1 MKQQLLSA
9 PMALILTG
17 VIALAQLQAQTPQ
30 TPSDAPPQATQGD
43 HHHGGHRGFHHPNP
57 TREAEFLTKKFNLT
71 ADQTTKLETIFTT
84 QEEKMKAL
92 HTEAASTDKRS
103 EFQAI
108 HTETEQQ
115 LATVLTPDQLAQLK
129 QFHRHGPHG
138 GHGPHGQHSD
148 TPAPAPAGL

>member
-43 HHHGGHRGFHHPNP
+43 HHGPHHRGFRHPNP
-57 TREAEFLTKKFNLT
+57 TREAEFLTKKFSLS
-71 ADQTTKLETIFTT
+71 ADQTTKLESIFTA
-84 QEEKMKAL
+84 QDEKLKAL
-92 HTEAASTDKRS
+92 HTDAASTDKRS
-103 EFQAI
+103 QFQAI

-115 LATVLTPDQLAQLK
+115 LATVLTPDQLAELK
-129 QFHRHGPHG
+129 KFHHGPHG
-138 GHGPHGQHSD
+138 GHGPHGPHGD
-148 TPAPAPAGL
+148 APAPPPAGL

>member
-43 HHHGGHRGFHHPNP
+43 HHHRGFHHPNP

-71 ADQTTKLETIFTT
+71 ADQTTKLETIFST
-84 QEEKMKAL
+84 QDEKLKAL
-92 HTEAASTDKRS
+92 HTEAASTDKRTQ
-103 EFQAI
+103 FQAI

-115 LATVLTPDQLAQLK
+115 LATVLTADQLAELK
-129 QFHRHGPHG
+129 KFHHHGP
-138 GHGPHGQHSD
+138 HGPHGQHSD
-148 TPAPAPAGL
+148 APAPAPAGL